1 MGFSLQFRKYLEFGY
16 IIWRKKHQGQATWI
30 VTGNLLYFTISEKE
44 KLWPPIL
51 VNMKRSNELHALCAL
66 NLVSAS
72 QQSKNIY
79 KKDTIKATNNG
90 STYCDYDA
98 WLTRFDCFRYYHV
111 A

>member
-1 MGFSLQFRKYLEFGY
+1 MGILFGEKNIKGGQLGSYRVIYY
-16 IIWRKKHQGQATWI
+16 I
-30 VTGNLLYFTISEKE
+30 ISEKE

-79 KKDTIKATNNG
+79 KKIQLKLQIMGVHTAIMTLG
-90 STYCDYDA
+90 
-98 WLTRFDCFRYYHV
+98 
-111 A
+111 